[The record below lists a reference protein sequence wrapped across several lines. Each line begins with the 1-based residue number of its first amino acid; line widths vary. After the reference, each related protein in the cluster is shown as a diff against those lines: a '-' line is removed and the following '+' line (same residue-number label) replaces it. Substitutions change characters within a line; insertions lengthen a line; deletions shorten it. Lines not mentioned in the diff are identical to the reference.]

1 MKNVLS
7 IIALFSACLCFSCSQ
22 QNEED
27 TPDVPQPQPTAKIPI
42 NLSVG
47 ITTRATDASFETGD
61 RVGIYVVNYENG
73 QPGVLKNQGNHV
85 DNMLFTFNGRWVSQT
100 EIYWKDQTTHADFY
114 AYYPYQAGIS
124 NVSALPFSIKA
135 DQSTKANYTASDFLW
150 GKKSDQTPTSDPVN
164 IQTRHLMSSA
174 VVKLA
179 PGDGFTAESLIQAN
193 PVVTING
200 VKPDASINL
209 TNGTVT
215 VSGQPIAIT
224 PLKQDDE
231 YRALIVPQ
239 TVEATNFVNV
249 NIDGRDYQLNK
260 SFTFEGGKRH
270 TFTVTVT
277 KTAGGINV
285 GITQWE
291 TDDTDNGGIAE

>member
-1 MKNVLS
+1 MKNYFLMIVT
-7 IIALFSACLCFSCSQ
+7 ISACLCSCSK
-22 QNEED
+22 QNDGD
-27 TPDVPQPQPTAKIPI
+27 TPDDPTPQPSVRMPI
-42 NLSVG
+42 NLSLG

-85 DNMLFTFNGRWVSQT
+85 DNMLFTFNGRWAAQT
-100 EIYWKDQTTHADFY
+100 EIYWRDQDTHADFY
-114 AYYPYQAGIS
+114 AYYPYQDGIS
-124 NVSALPFSIKA
+124 SVSALPFSIEA
-135 DQSTKANYTASDFLW
+135 DQSTKAHYTASDFLW
-150 GKKSDQTPTSDPVN
+150 GKKTNQAPTADPVN

-179 PGDGFTAESLIQAN
+179 PGDGFTAESLLQSN

-200 VKPDASINL
+200 VKPNAAINL
-209 TNGTVT
+209 TNGTVS
-215 VSGQPIAIT
+215 VSGQPTAIT

-239 TVEATNFVNV
+239 TVEATNFIDV
-249 NIDGRDYQLNK
+249 NIDGRDYLLNK

-270 TFTVTVT
+270 MFTVTVT
-277 KTAGGINV
+277 KSSSGINV

-291 TDDTDNGGIAE
+291 TDDQDNGGIAE